1 MASPFLFCLPE
12 ATLGMPAVR
21 IKMTSCGEELPVGR
35 DVSESCYQKN
45 RRDRFVE
52 GKAPPTS

>member
-1 MASPFLFCLPE
+1 MASPFLFWFLE

-35 DVSESCYQKN
+35 DASKSCYQEN